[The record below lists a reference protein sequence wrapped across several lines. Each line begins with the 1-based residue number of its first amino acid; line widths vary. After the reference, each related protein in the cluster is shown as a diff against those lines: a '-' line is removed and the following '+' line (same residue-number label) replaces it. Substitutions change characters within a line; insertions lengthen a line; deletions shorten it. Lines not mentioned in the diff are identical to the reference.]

1 MENRDFEKLIN
12 KEYSSLKNNFFSG
25 RYFPYLQIET
35 GLKKLSETFNLKIEG
50 YSVQQRP
57 IYSVEFGKGTTK
69 VLMWSQMH
77 GNESTTTKAV
87 FDLFNLMETQSSF
100 SSKILNHCN
109 IKIIPVL
116 NPDGT
121 EVYTRENHNNIDLN
135 RDALN
140 LSQPESRVLDE
151 IFKKFHPDFCFN
163 LHDQRSIYSAGEK
176 KQPATISFLAPSA
189 DEDKSFTSSRKKAMK
204 LIASL
209 TDFLQNYIP
218 GKIGRYDDAF
228 NLNCV
233 GDKFQANK
241 VPTILFEAGH
251 FPGDYQREETRRFV
265 FLSLAKTLLDICEKK
280 YLSVDFEEYFKI
292 PENKKLF
299 YDIIVRNVA
308 HDDQLFDLGIQY
320 EEKLNRNKLEFNPI
334 VKRIGDLSSFFGHRE
349 IKEKDKNKPLSI
361 PFIPNIDTKADYITL
376 NGNVVLLKLSKS

>member
-12 KEYSSLKNNFFSG
+12 EEYSNLKNNFFSG

-35 GLKKLSETFNLKIEG
+35 GLKKLSKTFNLKIEG

-100 SSKILNHCN
+100 SSRILNHCN

-140 LSQPESRVLDE
+140 LSQPESKVLDE
-151 IFKKFHPDFCFN
+151 IFQKFQPDFCFN

-176 KQPATISFLAPSA
+176 NQPATISFLAPSA
-189 DEDKSFTSSRKKAMK
+189 DEDKSFTASRKKAMK

-209 TDFLQNYIP
+209 NDLLQKYIP

-233 GDKFQANK
+233 GDKFQANN

-334 VKRIGDLSSFFGHRE
+334 VKEIGDLSSFFGHRE
-349 IKEKDKNKPLSI
+349 IKENDKNKPLTI
-361 PFIPNIDTKADYITL
+361 PFMPNIDTKADYITL